1 MMKLKMRT
9 VILLSWRRAMYCLWA
24 PLGQVLIWCCFFVKV
39 FVWDQMLTRA
49 AVLIFMYFFYL
60 DCKDRENV
68 TCENTSSCC
77 ECAIRRCW
85 CNNVNTGKFIAWYG
99 YLTVCLVIRKP
110 YAKVWGAAYVTP
122 YQKKMDIEQILLI
135 TLSFTPS
142 PHTHTHF
149 HICAIFYTI
158 KFLAGYKRKILTS
171 WT

>member
-1 MMKLKMRT
+1 MHLNTRSGVELGNDEAENEDSDSVELEKSN
-9 VILLSWRRAMYCLWA
+9 VLLMGPTGS
-24 PLGQVLIWCCFFVKV
+24 GLIWCCFFVMV

-60 DCKDRENV
+60 GCKDRENV

-142 PHTHTHF
+142 PPPHTHTHNF
-149 HICAIFYTI
+149 TSVQF
-158 KFLAGYKRKILTS
+158 FIL
-171 WT
+171 